1 MARNGGDVEDSSGVA
16 DDNAPRDKDLATAVG
31 QLFELLLARL
41 RPRGQRGAT
50 EKSGCLSSPP
60 VFLGTRSSPVCP
72 RPSPHYSLPHIR
84 PAIAPHLVGAEVITQ
99 AADRTDAPVTST
111 RRRRHVI

>member
-60 VFLGTRSSPVCP
+60 VFLGTRSPP
-72 RPSPHYSLPHIR
+72 RAHARRPTTHHHTSDPPSR
-84 PAIAPHLVGAEVITQ
+84 PTLWA
-99 AADRTDAPVTST
+99 RK
-111 RRRRHVI
+111 